1 MTDTSLSAA
10 IKEAYATAPQGE
22 VILHTL
28 EFRHANFTSPIRVV
42 RDFNDLTA
50 TLEASAPLNPG
61 AAVTFVGFN
70 FEFQLPEVQHSAVP
84 EIIIS
89 IDNVSPEIEQ
99 NLALAV
105 ASPFPIYVTY
115 RPFLSTDLTSPQM
128 NPPLTLTVTHIEA
141 TDFRVT
147 ARATYG
153 DMSNRQF
160 PNKDYTVAGFPG
172 LGR

>member
-1 MTDTSLSAA
+1 MPDSTLSAA
-10 IKEAYATAPQGE
+10 IKEAYATAPAGE

-28 EFRHANFTSPIRVV
+28 EFRHQNFTTPIRVV

-50 TLEASAPLNPG
+50 TLESTAPLNPS
-61 AAVTFVGFN
+61 AAVTFIAFN

-99 NLALAV
+99 NLAIAV
-105 ASPFPIYVTY
+105 ASPYPIYVTY
-115 RPFLSTDLTSPQM
+115 RPFLSTDLSAPQM

-147 ARATYG
+147 ARATFG